1 MSWKLLDSNDPTQ
14 GYQNTR
20 WNNSLD
26 KTLEVS
32 PQTDDLIPV
41 SYLAYRDNSFNRLP
55 ESMFNK
61 APFVFTGYDREN
73 IGYKDDYQL
82 GYTTYS
88 KNGNVTIVDHSNNSF
103 YWKIFLIM
111 FMISVVVIFL
121 VRLVIVFLPKT
132 YQYYYG

>member
-73 IGYKDDYQL
+73 ISYKDDYQL
-82 GYTTYS
+82 GYMPHIQ
-88 KNGNVTIVDHSNNSF
+88 KDGNVTIVNN
-103 YWKIFLIM
+103 KIEKEHIA
-111 FMISVVVIFL
+111 I
-121 VRLVIVFLPKT
+121 
-132 YQYYYG
+132 